1 VRVPFIPLTPDRV
14 LEALSADSTAKGG
27 A

>member
-1 VRVPFIPLTPDRV
+1 VPFIPLTPDRV
-14 LEALSADSTAKGG
+14 LEALNNQDTKKAG